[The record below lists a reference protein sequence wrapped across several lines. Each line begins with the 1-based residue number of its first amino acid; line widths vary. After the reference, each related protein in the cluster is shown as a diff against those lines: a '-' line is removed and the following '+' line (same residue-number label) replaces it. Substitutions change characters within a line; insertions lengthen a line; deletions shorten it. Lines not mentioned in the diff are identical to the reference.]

1 MSKVKI
7 KIAFLGH
14 LPHSLNEK
22 KIEKWKSALFEIMG
36 TIGKYTLKTDSN
48 GPNWEYTDEV
58 IQEQLPQ
65 RRDADIL
72 LVVTNVPIQDNY
84 FARRF
89 TDNRVCITYNEMAK
103 ILKDDNIPLENLILR
118 VLYSVS
124 FLYKRYDDRI
134 PLMSENTNF
143 THDETRGCIFDM
155 DGIKTD
161 TIYSTN
167 QPQICHSCV
176 ESLTLSRVEKNLI
189 DSVQKELKKI
199 KKGLYYQ
206 IADFVKTKPIIS
218 FVITLFMAFII
229 NLSSNFAY
237 DLIKLLL
244 KVK

>member
-1 MSKVKI
+1 MSKIKI

-14 LPHSLNEK
+14 LPHSLDTQ
-22 KIEKWKSALFEIMG
+22 KIKNWKSDLFEILTPIDTY
-36 TIGKYTLKTDSN
+36 TITANSDGSD
-48 GPNWEYTDEV
+48 WEYTDEV
-58 IQEQLPQ
+58 IQKQLPQ

-72 LVVTNVPIQDNY
+72 LIVTNVPIQNNY

-89 TDNRVCITYNEMAK
+89 PDNRICITYNEMAK
-103 ILKDDNIPLENLILR
+103 ILKDDNIPLENLMLR

-124 FLYKRYDDRI
+124 FLYKKYNRI

-176 ESLTLSRVEKNLI
+176 ESLTVSRVEKNLI

-206 IADFVKTKPIIS
+206 IADFVKTKPILS
-218 FVITLFMAFII
+218 FIITLLLAFMI

-237 DLIKLLL
+237 DLIKLLFT
-244 KVK
+244 VK